1 MSQEISNG
9 IELVAACETYPG
21 WMAYPVTPSLLA
33 HLRGVWSTAKQ
44 WELQSAVGEKA
55 VVFRDVS
62 VLVGFEIQGNAVRLS
77 VTVPRNDVG
86 PVAQRSVWMPLRDM
100 QVACNLPE
108 GAEDCLPA
116 HFAQTAA
123 VPGAVFY
130 LMGRDQ
136 SRAESL
142 SVMERLYAEQRE
154 ACGVPWPTIGAIAVC
169 DRLIA
174 EVVELRKAWYADAPV
189 ATAIVLMQVIDP
201 EQDDGVVWSADQ
213 YPCLLRWQVTPEQLV
228 ALQAAFHEAMFH
240 RADDA
245 TIAAALTVDDRKA
258 CDIDMSVE
266 YVAPQV
272 AGPGTVDLASMAG
285 ADAERSAGRVELR
298 LAWNDHV
305 YFWASHAGVEV
316 ESMGFSLQKMRRALD
331 EGGGHPVVLLFS
343 GDLVT
348 EVENTLPDA
357 SRDDV
362 VARLEGLGWV
372 AGDNWTAAQVKAVPP
387 EEALRAA
394 GHCGPQP

>member
-1 MSQEISNG
+1 METSNAVVVPVIDEFVG
-9 IELVAACETYPG
+9 AL
-21 WMAYPVTPSLLA
+21 MADPNQTGHGLFDPYIAGEARYAPVTREIVA
-33 HLRGVWSTAKQ
+33 G
-44 WELQSAVGEKA
+44 AVDAA
-55 VVFRDVS
+55 VDAARDV
-62 VLVGFEIQGNAVRLS
+62 
-77 VTVPRNDVG
+77 
-86 PVAQRSVWMPLRDM
+86 LREAREPM
-100 QVACNLPE
+100 GMRKE
-108 GAEDCLPA
+108 AELA
-116 HFAQTAA
+116 RAQTLMRYAFEW
-123 VPGAVFY
+123 GADPQGDFQ
-130 LMGRDQ
+130 D
-136 SRAESL
+136 
-142 SVMERLYAEQRE
+142 
-154 ACGVPWPTIGAIAVC
+154 AVC